1 MTAVTRI
8 HTDPDR
14 TEPDDTDLD
23 NADLARGDEDGP
35 VVDLTRFRSAAHL
48 TPEQVEA
55 LGEELDD
62 LRRRTVADLGERDR
76 DHIDGVVATQ
86 RRLELA
92 GRALLFAGF
101 LPPAWLAGTVA
112 LSLSKILDNMEI
124 GHNVMHGQYDFL
136 DREDYEGNR
145 FEWDTACPA
154 EQWRHTH
161 NYEHHTFTNIIG
173 KDRDVGYSVL
183 RVSRDQPWEPR
194 FLANVPMNALIAPF
208 FEWAIAIYDLE
219 IDEVKAGRKPKKALV
234 DDLKAVGVK
243 FARMIGKD
251 YAGTPALAHLATRSG
266 RQAMAGTFL
275 ANTIRNIWA
284 HTVIFCGHLP
294 SGVETFEVEAIDD
307 ETRGEW
313 YVRQM
318 LGSGNISG
326 GPMMHLMT
334 GNLSYQIE
342 HHLYPDMSSNRLSE
356 AAVRV
361 REVCEKYDLPYVAGS
376 LPVQYAKAWRTIA
389 KMSLPNHML
398 RDTADDAPETHSER
412 MFDGLPAPQPTEVNG
427 TRAGLKTALQQ
438 QRARRRAGKQATA
451 A

>member
-8 HTDPDR
+8 HADPDR
-14 TEPDDTDLD
+14 TEPD

-76 DHIDGVVATQ
+76 EYIDGVVATQ

-173 KDRDVGYSVL
+173 KDRDVGYAII
-183 RVSRDQPWEPR
+183 RVSPEQRWTPANLGNPIYAAA
-194 FLANVPMNALIAPF
+194 LAALFQYGVMLHGTEVEKLGRGKDAG
-208 FEWAIAIYDLE
+208 DLVAQLRE
-219 IDEVKAGRKPKKALV
+219 IGRKLGSQT
-234 DDLKAVGVK
+234 L
-243 FARMIGKD
+243 KD
-251 YAGTPALAHLATRSG
+251 YVLFPALAGPGALFTLAGNATANLTRNVW
-266 RQAMAGTFL
+266 AF
-275 ANTIRNIWA
+275 TI
-284 HTVIFCGHLP
+284 IFCGHFP
-294 SGVETFEVEAIDD
+294 DGVATFTEEEAEG
-307 ETRGEW
+307 ETRGGW
-313 YVRQM
+313 YLRQL
-318 LGSGNISG
+318 LGSANIEGSQVFDV
-326 GPMMHLMT
+326 LT

-342 HHLYPDMSSNRLSE
+342 HHLFP
-356 AAVRV
+356 
-361 REVCEKYDLPYVAGS
+361 
-376 LPVQYAKAWRTIA
+376 
-389 KMSLPNHML
+389 
-398 RDTADDAPETHSER
+398 
-412 MFDGLPAPQPTEVNG
+412 
-427 TRAGLKTALQQ
+427 
-438 QRARRRAGKQATA
+438 
-451 A
+451 

>member
-8 HTDPDR
+8 HADPDR
-14 TEPDDTDLD
+14 TEPD

-76 DHIDGVVATQ
+76 EYIDGVVATQ

-173 KDRDVGYSVL
+173 KDRDVGYAII
-183 RVSRDQPWEPR
+183 RVSPEQRWTPANLGNPIYAAA
-194 FLANVPMNALIAPF
+194 LAALFQYGVMLHGTEVEKLGRGKEAG
-208 FEWAIAIYDLE
+208 DLVAQLRE
-219 IDEVKAGRKPKKALV
+219 IGRKLGSQT
-234 DDLKAVGVK
+234 L
-243 FARMIGKD
+243 KD
-251 YAGTPALAHLATRSG
+251 YVLFPALAGPGALFTLAGNATANLTRNVW
-266 RQAMAGTFL
+266 AF
-275 ANTIRNIWA
+275 TI
-284 HTVIFCGHLP
+284 IFCGHFP
-294 SGVETFEVEAIDD
+294 DGVATFTEEEAEG
-307 ETRGEW
+307 ETRGGW
-313 YVRQM
+313 YLRQL
-318 LGSGNISG
+318 LGSANIEGSQVFDV
-326 GPMMHLMT
+326 LT

-342 HHLYPDMSSNRLSE
+342 HHLFPDLPAHRYSEMSVE
-356 AAVRV
+356 V
-361 REVCEKYDLPYVAGS
+361 REICERYGLPYNSGGLGRQFGS
-376 LPVQYAKAWRTIA
+376 VVRKIVRLALP
-389 KMSLPNHML
+389 
-398 RDTADDAPETHSER
+398 
-412 MFDGLPAPQPTEVNG
+412 
-427 TRAGLKTALQQ
+427 
-438 QRARRRAGKQATA
+438 
-451 A
+451 